1 MIGVGLGF
9 LGFGLALLPFR
20 ESLAVAVEPRGHGQ
34 GKDLGGGPERVDD
47 ENAEDDPVMPP
58 SDQWFLTAGN
68 EWVVVHAGAVEGQ
81 SSSPRERVVDGP
93 KERGAR
99 CEDGD
104 GEGVEAPSGVAEE
117 AMEAAPVSIADI
129 AAGEDELGQ

>member
-58 SDQWFLTAGN
+58 TDQWFLTAGN
-68 EWVVVHAGAVEGQ
+68 EWVVVHAGAPDVAPGFPGQ
-81 SSSPRERVVDGP
+81 GVIDG
-93 KERGAR
+93 
-99 CEDGD
+99 
-104 GEGVEAPSGVAEE
+104 
-117 AMEAAPVSIADI
+117 ADQH
-129 AAGEDELGQ
+129 LCTKR

>member
-1 MIGVGLGF
+1 
-9 LGFGLALLPFR
+9 
-20 ESLAVAVEPRGHGQ
+20 
-34 GKDLGGGPERVDD
+34 VDD

-104 GEGVEAPSGVAEE
+104 DELGESECEGVEAPSGVAEE